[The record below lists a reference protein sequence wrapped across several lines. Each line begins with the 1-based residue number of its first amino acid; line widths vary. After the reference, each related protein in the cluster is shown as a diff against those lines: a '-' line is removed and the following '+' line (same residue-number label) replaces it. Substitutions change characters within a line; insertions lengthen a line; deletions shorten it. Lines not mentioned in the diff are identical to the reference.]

1 MCNGSGY
8 KGRTGVFEI
17 LTFTP
22 AIRGL
27 VSTDSTEMEIR
38 REALAGGMNTLL
50 TATLKKIREGRTTLA
65 ELFRVIEL
73 DEVDRGSAEECP
85 SCGAV
90 TEPEYLACP
99 VCACRLSPACPSCDR
114 KVLEHWKACPYC
126 CIRLDQP
133 AARKALSEAAA
144 KPAGSRHSKVVGK
157 GSALTAAT

>member
-1 MCNGSGY
+1 MSL
-8 KGRTGVFEI
+8 KDPDTTEI
-17 LTFTP
+17 ALTS
-22 AIRGL
+22 AEVLAARER
-27 VSTDSTEMEIR
+27 DTEPD
-38 REALAGGMNTLL
+38 
-50 TATLKKIREGRTTLA
+50 
-65 ELFRVIEL
+65 VEL

-133 AARKALSEAAA
+133 AARKALSEASS
-144 KPAGSRHSKVVGK
+144 KPAGSRHSKMVGK
-157 GSALTAAT
+157 GSALTAAK